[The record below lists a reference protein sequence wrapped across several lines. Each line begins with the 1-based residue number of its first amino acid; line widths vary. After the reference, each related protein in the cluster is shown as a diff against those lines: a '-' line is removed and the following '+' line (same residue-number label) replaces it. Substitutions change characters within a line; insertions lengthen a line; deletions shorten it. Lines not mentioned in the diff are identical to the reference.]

1 MLRNTC
7 RLNVTKVNEMQ
18 LQLQCTWCCLQSI
31 SQEHM
36 TRLRVSAVFHRS
48 VEDYCQQ
55 LLQLRLDL
63 RVLYTKQ
70 QQQQQQQLQLLQYKQ
85 QHSYCN
91 KNNTDKTAATF
102 TAESS
107 ETFELERDHLRQHL
121 LKREQLLL
129 EVGRMVR
136 LGRLLKTRLKEPFIL
151 DANSGQR

>member
-7 RLNVTKVNEMQ
+7 RLDVGRVNEMQ

-31 SQEHM
+31 SREHM

-63 RVLYTKQ
+63 RLLYTKQ
-70 QQQQQQQLQLLQYKQ
+70 QQQQQYKQ
-85 QHSYCN
+85 QPHNYCG
-91 KNNTDKTAATF
+91 KNGAEKAAATL
-102 TAESS
+102 TAESVD
-107 ETFELERDHLRQHL
+107 TLELERDHLRQHL

-151 DANSGQR
+151 DASSGKR